1 MASRYCKQQGSSFR
15 QAWEQTSEW
24 LTVESPANLHNEILA
39 WQCAVSGSSVFTDL
53 LLAVVGL
60 FFWLGTVASGLMDV
74 VRLSQQS
81 EVTGATSR
89 ARLAL

>member
-15 QAWEQTSEW
+15 QAWEQTSEC

-39 WQCAVSGSSVFTDL
+39 WQRAVSGSSVFTDL

-60 FFWLGTVASGLMDV
+60 FFWLGTVASGLRDV

-81 EVTGATSR
+81 EVTGTPSR